1 MASWSEVFPS
11 AHLTYACMHKHIYRQ
26 RNATAAHPKG
36 RQRHKNRLVKSGQ
49 ERDITTILRNVV
61 VVVECIYEPYVFGR
75 SVAASSAE
83 CNHCSPP
90 WSLVCGQL
98 LTVCEWSFGI
108 CHKGTCRLM
117 QRPLCSFVGLFV
129 YSSIHIRKQKHNFT
143 REAPFVKHKTT
154 VWIKWPTEGRATYA

>member
-75 SVAASSAE
+75 SVATSSAE
-83 CNHCSPP
+83 CNHSSPCS
-90 WSLVCGQL
+90 SLVCGQL
-98 LTVCEWSFGI
+98 LTVCEWLW
-108 CHKGTCRLM
+108 RLSQGHM
-117 QRPLCSFVGLFV
+117 SADATPTLFV
-129 YSSIHIRKQKHNFT
+129 CWLACLFIDSHQET
-143 REAPFVKHKTT
+143 EAQFHKRST
-154 VWIKWPTEGRATYA
+154 ICKA